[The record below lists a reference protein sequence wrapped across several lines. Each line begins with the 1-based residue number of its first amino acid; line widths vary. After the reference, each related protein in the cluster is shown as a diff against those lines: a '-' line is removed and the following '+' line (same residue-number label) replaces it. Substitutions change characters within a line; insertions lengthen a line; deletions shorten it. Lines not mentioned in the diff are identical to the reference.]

1 MELELSLVRTKNFI
15 LRHKIAIA
23 WSVVALEVI
32 YLQHKGIQSL
42 NKFLEEEGLTDKYYH
57 PDA

>member
-1 MELELSLVRTKNFI
+1 MEETLVRTKNFV
-15 LRHKIAIA
+15 LRHKIAII

-32 YLQHKGIQSL
+32 YLQHKGIKSL